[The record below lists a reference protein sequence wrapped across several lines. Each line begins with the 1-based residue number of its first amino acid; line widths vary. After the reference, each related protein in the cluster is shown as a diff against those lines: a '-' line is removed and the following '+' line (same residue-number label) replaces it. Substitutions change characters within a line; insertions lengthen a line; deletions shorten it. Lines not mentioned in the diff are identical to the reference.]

1 MATMLSEVYDA
12 LRDAQG
18 VTEEKARKAAEAV
31 AAFDARF
38 GAIENGLT
46 RINGEVGLLRW
57 MVGFGLA
64 LSVAILLKLFV
75 H

>member
-1 MATMLSEVYDA
+1 MATMLTEVYDA

-31 AAFDARF
+31 AAFDSRF
-38 GAIENGLT
+38 GKVEMELAVLK
-46 RINGEVGLLRW
+46 W

-64 LSVAILLKLFV
+64 LNVAILLKLFT

>member
-1 MATMLSEVYDA
+1 MATMLTEVYDA

-31 AAFDARF
+31 AAFDSRF
-38 GAIENGLT
+38 GKIEIELAVVN
-46 RINGEVGLLRW
+46 W
-57 MVGFGLA
+57 MVGFGVA
-64 LSVAILLKLFV
+64 LNVAILLKLFM